1 MTEQVQEI
9 DVKNL
14 PYTTIGKGTEIVGDY
29 AELELKGDWYLC
41 LGLVVNTTIKRKALR
56 YHYAIFGPHF
66 GDMKYLGFDIRELFG
81 VEDFEISELPLKGE
95 DRLIRVA
102 EMIEDKFKS
111 DKELVSKIIVTKSK
125 HIQI

>member
-9 DVKNL
+9 DVENL
-14 PYTTIGKGTEIVGDY
+14 PYTTIGNGTEIGDDY
-29 AELELKGDWYLC
+29 AELGLKGNWYLC
-41 LGLVVNTTIKRKALR
+41 LGLVVNTTVKRKVLR
-56 YHYAIFGPHF
+56 YHYAIFSSHF

-81 VEDFEISELPLKGE
+81 VEDFGINELPLKGE

-102 EMIEDKFKS
+102 EMIQDKFKS
-111 DKELVSKIIVTKSK
+111 DKELVSEILVTKSK

>member
-1 MTEQVQEI
+1 MTEQVQGI

-14 PYTTIGKGTEIVGDY
+14 PYTAIGNGTEIAGDY
-29 AELELKGDWYLC
+29 AELDLKGDWYLC
-41 LGLVVNTTIKRKALR
+41 LGLVVNTTVRRKALR
-56 YHYAIFGPHF
+56 YHYAIFSPHF

-81 VEDFEISELPLKGE
+81 VEDFGISELPLKGE

-111 DKELVSKIIVTKSK
+111 DKELVSEILATKSK
-125 HIQI
+125 PIQI